1 MGAFSG
7 KSLKFAPEV
16 PSTIAFRLRR
26 AQTGRM
32 STSTNTTGMT
42 FWKVLGVIAVVL
54 IALAVLGPL
63 LEGLFWIALIA
74 LALYGGYMLFR
85 SNKKGTPPTTY

>member
-1 MGAFSG
+1 
-7 KSLKFAPEV
+7 
-16 PSTIAFRLRR
+16 
-26 AQTGRM
+26 M
-32 STSTNTTGMT
+32 STSTNTTSGMT

-63 LEGLFWIALIA
+63 LEGLFWIALVA

-85 SNKKGTPPTTY
+85 AKSKDL

>member
-1 MGAFSG
+1 
-7 KSLKFAPEV
+7 
-16 PSTIAFRLRR
+16 
-26 AQTGRM
+26 M
-32 STSTNTTGMT
+32 STSTNTTSGMT

-63 LEGLFWIALIA
+63 LEGLFWIALVA

-85 SNKKGTPPTTY
+85 AKNKDL